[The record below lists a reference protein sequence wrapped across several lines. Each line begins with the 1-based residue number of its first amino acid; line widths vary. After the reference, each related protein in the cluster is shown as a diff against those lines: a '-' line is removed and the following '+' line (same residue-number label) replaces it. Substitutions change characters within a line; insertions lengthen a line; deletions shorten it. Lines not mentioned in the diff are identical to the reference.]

1 MTVLPRRVVIGAAI
15 AAPASLLTGCQKE
28 DTRAQAV
35 LSKVDQIVIADV
47 LDESTATGMTV
58 RPTSIIW
65 SAGEA
70 WAGDELFPIPDLPL
84 AETRVYPGR
93 SADRPETGERAML
106 LLAHTAPDW
115 KIQLVAEPDT
125 AAIAGTS
132 TAADNAREAVAAGM
146 TIRGAD
152 ADQLAVLIELIE
164 GARGIEDAENGH
176 GDPAGAGGLMKEVL
190 PHLSQEAGGPG

>member
-1 MTVLPRRVVIGAAI
+1 MIGAAI

-106 LLAHTAPDW
+106 LLAHPAPDW

-125 AAIAGTS
+125 AAIAGAS

-146 TIRGAD
+146 TIRGAGERQGTGEP
-152 ADQLAVLIELIE
+152 ACEGQEQLQCH
-164 GARGIEDAENGH
+164 GNGRGDTSIA
-176 GDPAGAGGLMKEVL
+176 PAPEPSASVVSVRK
-190 PHLSQEAGGPG
+190 

>member
-70 WAGDELFPIPDLPL
+70 WAGDEL
-84 AETRVYPGR
+84 
-93 SADRPETGERAML
+93 
-106 LLAHTAPDW
+106 
-115 KIQLVAEPDT
+115 
-125 AAIAGTS
+125 
-132 TAADNAREAVAAGM
+132 
-146 TIRGAD
+146 
-152 ADQLAVLIELIE
+152 
-164 GARGIEDAENGH
+164 
-176 GDPAGAGGLMKEVL
+176 
-190 PHLSQEAGGPG
+190 